1 MKKLLL
7 TVLTLALVLSVA
19 SCSGTGNGEDTD
31 TDDIVTTS
39 AADTEVSSPSVPD
52 CDYTYEIKEEI
63 IVIHE
68 TEDGRKSTKVLRYP
82 VISGMADEEK
92 QNTVNSIFRDTAERQ
107 FILNVPDVDIY
118 VIEDTVF
125 NYEVSEVSVE
135 YFSNSFISVKNSVY
149 SMSGMAMYPECP
161 VYTVNVNLESGEII
175 DEEVIIGEFNIISSK
190 FIAGDFTM
198 VSGASDLMEN
208 TNYEDMI
215 LQYKSEYASYP
226 EIYFTADSLV
236 LCIDLVPSLGSSA
249 SFAVPMADIVDALAL
264 NPIK

>member
-1 MKKLLL
+1 M
-7 TVLTLALVLSVA
+7 
-19 SCSGTGNGEDTD
+19 
-31 TDDIVTTS
+31 
-39 AADTEVSSPSVPD
+39 
-52 CDYTYEIKEEI
+52 
-63 IVIHE
+63 
-68 TEDGRKSTKVLRYP
+68 
-82 VISGMADEEK
+82 
-92 QNTVNSIFRDTAERQ
+92 
-107 FILNVPDVDIY
+107 
-118 VIEDTVF
+118 
-125 NYEVSEVSVE
+125 
-135 YFSNSFISVKNSVY
+135 
-149 SMSGMAMYPECP
+149 
-161 VYTVNVNLESGEII
+161 NVNLESGEII
-175 DEEVIIGEFNIISSK
+175 DEEDIIGDFNIISSK

>member
-92 QNTVNSIFRDTAERQ
+92 QNTVNSIFRDTAE
-107 FILNVPDVDIY
+107 
-118 VIEDTVF
+118 
-125 NYEVSEVSVE
+125 
-135 YFSNSFISVKNSVY
+135 
-149 SMSGMAMYPECP
+149 
-161 VYTVNVNLESGEII
+161 
-175 DEEVIIGEFNIISSK
+175 
-190 FIAGDFTM
+190 
-198 VSGASDLMEN
+198 
-208 TNYEDMI
+208 
-215 LQYKSEYASYP
+215 
-226 EIYFTADSLV
+226 
-236 LCIDLVPSLGSSA
+236 
-249 SFAVPMADIVDALAL
+249 
-264 NPIK
+264 